1 MGSFQPGLLNL
12 ANWMGNVMLPIGA
25 GLILACGIYQ
35 FSKGQELERYIYGA
49 MAALLGSGLLRLAEV
64 ISQQNGGADQYMV
77 MLLTVTNFVGNVL
90 MPFYAAIEI
99 VRLVL
104 GIGGVF
110 ERLAI
115 GDDWVRHGMAAM
127 GALLVSGLLRLLEY
141 FVANAS
147 YEERRYGTELVTGI
161 EEPSL
166 EGDHPVSRT
175 RRFADHHVGCVR
187 RNAHREFLV
196 LRPLHLSHT
205 DELLPAAGDPAGWS
219 AGIDDLQVR

>member
-1 MGSFQPGLLNL
+1 
-12 ANWMGNVMLPIGA
+12 
-25 GLILACGIYQ
+25 
-35 FSKGQELERYIYGA
+35 

-141 FVANAS
+141 FVANGS
-147 YEERRYGTELVTGI
+147 
-161 EEPSL
+161 
-166 EGDHPVSRT
+166 
-175 RRFADHHVGCVR
+175 
-187 RNAHREFLV
+187 
-196 LRPLHLSHT
+196 
-205 DELLPAAGDPAGWS
+205 
-219 AGIDDLQVR
+219 

>member
-1 MGSFQPGLLNL
+1 MDGQRNAAHWG
-12 ANWMGNVMLPIGA
+12 

-35 FSKGQELERYIYGA
+35 FSKGQELERYVWGA

-64 ISQQNGGADQYMV
+64 ISQQNNGADQYMV

-115 GDDWVRHGMAAM
+115 GDDWLRHGMAAM
-127 GALLVSGLLRLLEY
+127 GALMVSGLLRLLEH
-141 FVANAS
+141 FI
-147 YEERRYGTELVTGI
+147 T
-161 EEPSL
+161 
-166 EGDHPVSRT
+166 
-175 RRFADHHVGCVR
+175 
-187 RNAHREFLV
+187 
-196 LRPLHLSHT
+196 
-205 DELLPAAGDPAGWS
+205 AAA
-219 AGIDDLQVR
+219 

>member
-35 FSKGQELERYIYGA
+35 FSKGQELERYVLGA
-49 MAALLGSGLLRLAEV
+49 MAALLGSGLLRLAEM
-64 ISQQNGGADQYMV
+64 ISQQNDGADQYMV

-110 ERLAI
+110 EGRMI
-115 GDDWVRHGMAAM
+115 SNDFCSPRHGGHGGPDGIRPSAIARIFRCEW
-127 GALLVSGLLRLLEY
+127 VLR
-141 FVANAS
+141 
-147 YEERRYGTELVTGI
+147 ERGYGTKFVTGI
-161 EEPSL
+161 EEPSS

-175 RRFADHHVGCVR
+175 RRPAGHHAGGVR
-187 RNAHREFLV
+187 RDADR
-196 LRPLHLSHT
+196 
-205 DELLPAAGDPAGWS
+205 
-219 AGIDDLQVR
+219 

>member
-25 GLILACGIYQ
+25 GLILECGIYQ

-115 GDDWVRHGMAAM
+115 GDDWLRHGMAAM

-141 FVANAS
+141 FVANGS
-147 YEERRYGTELVTGI
+147 
-161 EEPSL
+161 
-166 EGDHPVSRT
+166 
-175 RRFADHHVGCVR
+175 
-187 RNAHREFLV
+187 
-196 LRPLHLSHT
+196 
-205 DELLPAAGDPAGWS
+205 
-219 AGIDDLQVR
+219 

>member
-1 MGSFQPGLLNL
+1 
-12 ANWMGNVMLPIGA
+12 MGNVMLPIGA

-64 ISQQNGGADQYMV
+64 ISQQNGADQYMV

-115 GDDWVRHGMAAM
+115 GDDWLRHGMAAM
-127 GALLVSGLLRLLEY
+127 GALLVSGLLRLLES

-147 YEERRYGTELVTGI
+147 
-161 EEPSL
+161 
-166 EGDHPVSRT
+166 
-175 RRFADHHVGCVR
+175 
-187 RNAHREFLV
+187 
-196 LRPLHLSHT
+196 
-205 DELLPAAGDPAGWS
+205 
-219 AGIDDLQVR
+219 

>member
-35 FSKGQELERYIYGA
+35 FSKGQELERYVLGA

-90 MPFYAAIEI
+90 MPFYAAIEM

-110 ERLAI
+110 ERRMI
-115 GDDWVRHGMAAM
+115 GDDWIRHGMAAM
-127 GALLVSGLLRLLEY
+127 GALMVSGLLRLLEF
-141 FVANAS
+141 FVANGS
-147 YEERRYGTELVTGI
+147 
-161 EEPSL
+161 
-166 EGDHPVSRT
+166 
-175 RRFADHHVGCVR
+175 
-187 RNAHREFLV
+187 
-196 LRPLHLSHT
+196 
-205 DELLPAAGDPAGWS
+205 
-219 AGIDDLQVR
+219 